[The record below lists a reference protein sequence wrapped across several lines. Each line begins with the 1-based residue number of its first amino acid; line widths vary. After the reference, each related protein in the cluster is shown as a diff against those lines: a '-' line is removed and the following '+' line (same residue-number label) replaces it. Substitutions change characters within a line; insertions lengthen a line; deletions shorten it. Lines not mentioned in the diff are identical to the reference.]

1 MIGRHAVSRGGTFR
15 GSFGKATTAGVRRGN
30 VGHGR
35 SASQGFS
42 CGFCR
47 RVVRSAR
54 PFVIRLRGWPPWRM
68 MEIDHHEQRLHEP
81 APVFRD
87 TKPHARKRPDA
98 KQGSDTQS
106 NWELWCGALTAA
118 PPASASLRLLGLTC
132 HEASATRVHRT
143 PAKSRM
149 NTRTASYNERA
160 SSGVYV
166 CFGCITAFRQQ
177 SLTL

>member
-81 APVFRD
+81 APVFETQNLTPGNDRTRSKD
-87 TKPHARKRPDA
+87 RIRKA
-98 KQGSDTQS
+98 TG
-106 NWELWCGALTAA
+106 NCGAGLDQLSELAGLAETRSGHGSLQHFDDHRLRMFLQ
-118 PPASASLRLLGLTC
+118 PRSRPAGNLR
-132 HEASATRVHRT
+132 SATSRFCLRRHR
-143 PAKSRM
+143 RRRQ
-149 NTRTASYNERA
+149 RTAR
-160 SSGVYV
+160 
-166 CFGCITAFRQQ
+166 
-177 SLTL
+177 